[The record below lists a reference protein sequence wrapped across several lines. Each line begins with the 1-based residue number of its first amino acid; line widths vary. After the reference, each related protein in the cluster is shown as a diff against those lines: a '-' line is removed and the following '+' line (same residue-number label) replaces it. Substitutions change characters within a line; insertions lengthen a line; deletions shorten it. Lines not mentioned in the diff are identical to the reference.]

1 MNRIVSTEFNTTN
14 YKTVEYAVKG
24 GKLPAGVTLEKDG
37 TLKGTPTEAGTYTV
51 VVEMTATK
59 TSSGGGGFPGGGGG
73 PMMFGGFP
81 GGSGGSTTQTTKVDY
96 TITFVVAG
104 DGQTPAWTENV
115 PYIGENGNWFVN
127 GVDTGKPSQGAAG
140 TNGTDGKDGKGGCSS
155 TVTGVAGIVGMT
167 FVLAAGTICLLKKR
181 KED

>member
-14 YKTVEYAVKG
+14 YKTVEYAVKD

-59 TSSGGGGFPGGGGG
+59 TSSGGGGKMTTFGDFGGGNK
-73 PMMFGGFP
+73 
-81 GGSGGSTTQTTKVDY
+81 GGSTTQTTKVDY

-140 TNGTDGKDGKGGCSS
+140 TNGTDGKDGKGGCGS